1 MKKFFK
7 RMIATVGAFLLAF
20 ISCIGMFQGRIL
32 YAYAATEN
40 AFDKTSV
47 NEDLSE
53 TDWLKYP
60 ANPLGTPSVVNFVEY
75 CYTDNVAE
83 NENYALYLYVYNPAK
98 LSFSLK
104 GNSVNM
110 AIGYDGT
117 EPNKY
122 ADVDL
127 ITCGASTGDK
137 AGLIYKFR
145 IDIPERV
152 YTNARLF
159 QQDYKYRQ
167 YDIVGVQLRQVGVET
182 HDWDVGRK
190 YKVTGYAKG
199 MDDTSQ
205 EEATLAVEY
214 SGLETLNLDVHPTYY
229 RPEGNNGKNE
239 YTQDSLH
246 SVYFAVPKDKG
257 NITAM
262 SAEWLDA
269 VLKPM
274 LCTGNKE
281 AYTAIEPYLGKQAS
295 WNTDELDH
303 YSSELKYGYM
313 GNLSYNVSDV
323 NVAYADWAFN
333 FLCGVDDGYI
343 DIYEPPGYGSP
354 LTIGCHLS
362 LDPNGY
368 NIDNIPFLYLMFAPD
383 IWGNDS
389 ADSYN
394 VPSELIKKK
403 MEQSYAKF
411 GGEKIEG
418 VEGDY
423 SSLIFESVNAEKTK
437 MDFTLDSTFEQK
449 GYVIDKSW
457 WEKLWGTSHIEEC
470 TKFNGVKAIYA
481 VQDSDITGS
490 MAVDCDN
497 LYLST
502 GDYDDFCKFYE
513 ANKKDHTVYFL
524 RYQVSDYVSQEAT
537 LLEEHDNLDGTPG
550 WRLIDTNAFFFQET
564 VNLGF
569 DVIQVAMEKDGVETV
584 YGVVSDPLDIV
595 HDGTHPLQT
604 TSDFDWWGVLFG
616 FLLMAL
622 FIGFL
627 LVIAPS
633 LVVAILKGVWWLIC
647 LPFRLLGLLWD
658 KLTGK

>member
-47 NEDLSE
+47 NEDLSD

-60 ANPLGTPSVVNFVEY
+60 ANSFGTPSVVNFVEY

-83 NENYALYLYVYNPAK
+83 NENYALYLYVYNPAR

-117 EPNKY
+117 EPNEY

-274 LCTGNKE
+274 LCTGNKNV
-281 AYTAIEPYLGKQAS
+281 YTEYEKYLGVDVV
-295 WNTDELDH
+295 NTDVSLEYECGSGFDYDESWVTQIKYH
-303 YSSELKYGYM
+303 WVYGSEQ
-313 GNLSYNVSDV
+313 V
-323 NVAYADWAFN
+323 NVPGFFVDSNVYADVQIN
-333 FLCGVDDGYI
+333 
-343 DIYEPPGYGSP
+343 
-354 LTIGCHLS
+354 T
-362 LDPNGY
+362 
-368 NIDNIPFLYLMFAPD
+368 LYLLFAPD
-383 IWGNDS
+383 TWGNDS

-437 MDFTLDSTFEQK
+437 MDFTLDDTFEM
-449 GYVIDKSW
+449 GSVVLGPTW
-457 WEKLWGTSHIEEC
+457 WEKLWGLTGTQVVSSTTFDGI
-470 TKFNGVKAIYA
+470 KAIQA
-481 VQDSDITGS
+481 VQDSDMTGS

-513 ANKKDHTVYFL
+513 ENKKDHTVYFL
-524 RYQVSDYVSQEAT
+524 RYQVSDYVSQECHQFGPELG
-537 LLEEHDNLDGTPG
+537 LLG
-550 WRLIDTNAFFFQET
+550 DTNAFFFQET

-647 LPFRLLGLLWD
+647 LPFRLLGVLWD